1 MLVRARILANTLLL
15 GREIRTLN
23 ILSSPQHVFY
33 SGIVLEKLQILYYL
47 YISDRNLKIYDI
59 EKKKLRYIYH
69 TMLEPN
75 CNFVIIV

>member
-1 MLVRARILANTLLL
+1 MLVRARIPANILLL

-23 ILSSPQHVFY
+23 ILSSPQDIFY
-33 SGIVLEKLQILYYL
+33 SGVALEKPQILYYL
-47 YISDRNLKIYDI
+47 YISDRYLKIFDI